1 MKGSVLK
8 RLEFGVEG
16 CRVSVSLSVESRI
29 QAGVQ
34 GRRRSDKHWGTRSH
48 KGFRGEEKDFTGDS
62 GPDCEPVHDG
72 DKLVR
77 RKAFLKLQYTII
89 LINILLS
96 AYRVEMAAQ
105 LTWVP
110 FFAAFLSYS
119 DRFSFR
125 LKKNK
130 YKNKFKVFFRC
141 LQLAAPAACDGCTG
155 SSAVKRRFA
164 VSRGTVSR
172 VWRENQ
178 KIHSYK
184 RLDYSKTGIC
194 SFGRG
199 GAHHHQQG
207 PHVHVSGQTLRNRP
221 HEGGTTSFYWDSQL
235 NMTYSSCAVQC
246 SPLVV
251 TKTKAKRDIKT
262 GMLLTLL
269 RFLFTVYFCALHLI
283 IMYIL

>member
-1 MKGSVLK
+1 M
-8 RLEFGVEG
+8 
-16 CRVSVSLSVESRI
+16 
-29 QAGVQ
+29 
-34 GRRRSDKHWGTRSH
+34 
-48 KGFRGEEKDFTGDS
+48 
-62 GPDCEPVHDG
+62 HDG

-125 LKKNK
+125 LKKNT

-141 LQLAAPAACDGCTG
+141 LQLAAPAACDSCTG

-172 VWRENQ
+172 VWREN
-178 KIHSYK
+178 
-184 RLDYSKTGIC
+184 
-194 SFGRG
+194 
-199 GAHHHQQG
+199 
-207 PHVHVSGQTLRNRP
+207 
-221 HEGGTTSFYWDSQL
+221 
-235 NMTYSSCAVQC
+235 
-246 SPLVV
+246 
-251 TKTKAKRDIKT
+251 
-262 GMLLTLL
+262 
-269 RFLFTVYFCALHLI
+269 
-283 IMYIL
+283 